1 MKRWG
6 YEALKEIDENNKS
19 KDKNSNKKKKSKEES
34 KKKKRKNST
43 DDEKSSDE
51 DSVDSLVFQY
61 VSSQILKCQI
71 SFELYNYMLQSS
83 GDNGS
88 DSEEEGGEGAKV
100 RNLLRK

>member
-6 YEALKEIDENNKS
+6 YEALKEIEENNKS

-51 DSVDSLVFQY
+51 DSVDSLVFQH

-71 SFELYNYMLQSS
+71 YLEIDMILYYSHLEIMGVIVRKKVVKELRY
-83 GDNGS
+83 
-88 DSEEEGGEGAKV
+88 ATC
-100 RNLLRK
+100 